1 MRKADVN
8 AINNVRRK
16 INEVMKKTDERI
28 VVGWRPDHTPER
40 KEGETWTDSEGKQ
53 WIKQDGTIRKINK
66 LDGARTP
73 LFCPKCDRVMNHRLD
88 TKFWRIRGHCFDC
101 NVEEE
106 TKIRKEGPDAWK
118 RYEEDIMKRNYY
130 ADLKNFIVEL
140 YDLHRT
146 IAAPENIL
154 ADDEK
159 ILMVE
164 KWNVDIEK
172 VKADIMEEIVTHEGY
187 LKKFEEENAEFI
199 AQLTN
204 TQVEVLDGKS

>member
-1 MRKADVN
+1 MRKADAN

-28 VVGWRPDHTPER
+28 VVGWRPEHRQER
-40 KEGETWTDSEGKQ
+40 KDGETWTDSEGKQ
-53 WIKQDGTIRKINK
+53 WEKKNGTIRKINK

-73 LFCPKCDRVMNHRLD
+73 LFCPKCTRVMNHRLD

-106 TKIRKEGPDAWK
+106 TKIRKQGPDAWRK
-118 RYEEDIMKRNYY
+118 YEENIMKRNFY
-130 ADLKNFIVEL
+130 ADLKEFIVEL

-146 IAAPENIL
+146 ITSPENIL
-154 ADDEK
+154 ADGEK
-159 ILMVE
+159 ILMIE

-172 VKADIMEEIVTHEGY
+172 VKADIMEEIVKHEGY
-187 LKKFEEENAEFI
+187 LTNFEEENTEFI
-199 AQLTN
+199 AQLTSSP
-204 TQVEVLDGKS
+204 VDALDEPS